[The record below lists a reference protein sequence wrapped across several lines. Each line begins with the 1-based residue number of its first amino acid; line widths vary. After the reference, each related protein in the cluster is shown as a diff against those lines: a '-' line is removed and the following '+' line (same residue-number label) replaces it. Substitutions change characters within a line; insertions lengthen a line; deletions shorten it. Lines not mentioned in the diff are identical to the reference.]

1 MRSSHAKKSR
11 KRLRREGGREG
22 GREIYGMAV
31 GDVEDEKKSRMIR
44 WIYPEAGMSRT
55 VWSSWRRSGDKEG
68 GGGVT

>member
-1 MRSSHAKKSR
+1 
-11 KRLRREGGREG
+11 
-22 GREIYGMAV
+22 MAV